1 MKSGLRY
8 RRSVCF
14 SGIAALL
21 FATALP
27 AGLAQVVQSSRSS
40 EATFEVNARLVVL
53 DVVVT
58 DVHGKPV
65 DTLTQKDFQVYED
78 GQLQTIRS
86 LEPPSVHSLPASS
99 IAAGA
104 AQRFDPAAPEAFG
117 VSPVNVLLLDEAN
130 THFADSSFARRQ
142 IHDYL
147 ARQPALLPQPTT
159 LLSIYDGHFR
169 QLQGF
174 TRDRDALLRALASAP
189 TEYAWKLEING
200 STEDGPIERL
210 DQSLRAL
217 NTIAQD
223 YARIPGRKNLIW
235 VGGGFPTLDPAS
247 IDGADAEE
255 VKNALEHTTDV
266 LLETR
271 ITLYAVD
278 PASLAAG
285 LTEITDSSQLA
296 FATAAG
302 DSMAAGSDPFN
313 ASQDFDKLG
322 PVTGGRIVRG
332 RNDVSERI
340 ADSIS
345 LGDEFYTLS
354 YTPSS
359 TSQAAASYRKIRVV
373 CMRPGLTAT
382 TRTGY
387 YAGPRAAETSSNSA
401 AYDLTT
407 AAESSLPLNAI
418 SVTAEPDKAPN
429 AAPASYIV
437 RVRAAD
443 LTWKPKGDGSAIA
456 SVYIE
461 AAALDPNGKLAGH
474 TLRGMIASAK
484 PGTDLRDT
492 ARLAEFLI
500 TAPTHPQPATLRFI
514 VRDSAS
520 GRMGATN
527 LTVQR
532 P

>member
-302 DSMAAGSDPFN
+302 DSMAAGW
-313 ASQDFDKLG
+313 ARL
-322 PVTGGRIVRG
+322 
-332 RNDVSERI
+332 
-340 ADSIS
+340 
-345 LGDEFYTLS
+345 
-354 YTPSS
+354 
-359 TSQAAASYRKIRVV
+359 QAAAS
-373 CMRPGLTAT
+373 CA
-382 TRTGY
+382 
-387 YAGPRAAETSSNSA
+387 AGTMSLSGSPIPSASETSSTPSPTLRA
-401 AYDLTT
+401 Q
-407 AAESSLPLNAI
+407 
-418 SVTAEPDKAPN
+418 
-429 AAPASYIV
+429 PA
-437 RVRAAD
+437 RRQR
-443 LTWKPKGDGSAIA
+443 AIA
-456 SVYIE
+456 RLGS
-461 AAALDPNGKLAGH
+461 
-474 TLRGMIASAK
+474 SAC
-484 PGTDLRDT
+484 G
-492 ARLAEFLI
+492 
-500 TAPTHPQPATLRFI
+500 
-514 VRDSAS
+514 RDSPPPRAPVTTRAP
-520 GRMGATN
+520 GRRRHPPIP
-527 LTVQR
+527 R
-532 P
+532 PTT